1 MSTVVVQARRDGGR
15 RRGGRHWPN
24 TPVQVDVSEELLALL
39 KSDPELLVR
48 LPREHEHATA
58 VDGDTV
64 ESLRAEL
71 AELQRQL
78 AESRAAHAA
87 DAQAL
92 TASVAYVETLE
103 AELASARA
111 AHTSAA
117 ALANETVEKW
127 SAATA
132 ENDALRKQIAALEEA
147 ATAPAQPPKKSAK

>member
-58 VDGDTV
+58 IDGDTV

-87 DAQAL
+87 DNDAHAKL
-92 TASVAYVETLE
+92 VASL
-103 AELASARA
+103 RGPCDGCA
-111 AHTSAA
+111 ANLDA
-117 ALANETVEKW
+117 ALK
-127 SAATA
+127 ATA

-147 ATAPAQPPKKSAK
+147 ATAPAQPSKKSAK